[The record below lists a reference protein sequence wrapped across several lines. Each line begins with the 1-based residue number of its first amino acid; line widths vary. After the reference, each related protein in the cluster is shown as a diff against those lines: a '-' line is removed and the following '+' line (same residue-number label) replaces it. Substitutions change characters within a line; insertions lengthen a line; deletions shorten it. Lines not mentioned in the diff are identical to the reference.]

1 MASGIEPPE
10 EWKAAVKARYGTT
23 NIPCRLEVSGIKG
36 RDRHIAFN
44 GEYDLVAG
52 ESHFIEYS
60 SVHSDGQ
67 GRLLLETTSLNAG
80 KTGFR
85 WRFFDNK
92 RDKDYEVVMEEMMWQ
107 DETSP
112 WNVTDYDSYE
122 WGRVK
127 ENGGFKK
134 YPGFDDFFIKT
145 NDYTDTEIDEQEADK
160 EEEAKAEEEE
170 ELQRASSVTP
180 APTAASH
187 RCVAQRHTRALS
199 IASHL
204 PSLTLTLVFFFAFS
218 HTHTLTLSLSLSHSH
233 MTVVLHAAHCRLT
246 LCVLLLQ
253 NLGDTVTQELTGL
266 REKNTSLEQENA
278 KLKGEN
284 VSLKQDKLEAIDRYK
299 TAEMKNSR
307 LKHFADADKETK
319 IIMDCVAEE
328 VAVEGT
334 TVKDYAVGVWPD
346 IDELFKRD
354 KGSRS
359 PTRPTP
365 MSKRMAEKGLDMLG
379 RTNSSGDMFA
389 AEAID
394 EAEPCDKED
403 AKDESYANDS
413 GDDYRLAALR
423 EARDFFVAFLENPR
437 GEENKFVTDEYLKD
451 YNGRAS
457 HTKAVKKAS
466 EAMLLA
472 NEFRSD
478 LGNIVIQHREM
489 DATFRVLAE
498 LTDNATAKLIYEQ
511 MANSSRRMRV
521 IVDNLRSLRHDVDTA
536 KSDYDA
542 AYDKDTDDLINK
554 TLVTIAD
561 DYRKVMVAVQGLD
574 EAEKVAGI
582 AEKKNPL
589 EALTVECITLAA
601 EVKKKREELK
611 AADKAA
617 QLVLK
622 QKAAAFKNSKS
633 SRSRSTGRSG
643 SPVPKKPKNEG
654 APSVAL
660 T

>member
-1 MASGIEPPE
+1 M
-10 EWKAAVKARYGTT
+10 
-23 NIPCRLEVSGIKG
+23 
-36 RDRHIAFN
+36 
-44 GEYDLVAG
+44 
-52 ESHFIEYS
+52 
-60 SVHSDGQ
+60 
-67 GRLLLETTSLNAG
+67 
-80 KTGFR
+80 
-85 WRFFDNK
+85 
-92 RDKDYEVVMEEMMWQ
+92 
-107 DETSP
+107 
-112 WNVTDYDSYE
+112 

-127 ENGGFKK
+127 EDGGFKK
-134 YPGFDDFFIKT
+134 YPGFDDFFIEA

-160 EEEAKAEEEE
+160 EEGDEEE
-170 ELQRASSVTP
+170 ELQRA
-180 APTAASH
+180 
-187 RCVAQRHTRALS
+187 
-199 IASHL
+199 
-204 PSLTLTLVFFFAFS
+204 PS
-218 HTHTLTLSLSLSHSH
+218 
-233 MTVVLHAAHCRLT
+233 
-246 LCVLLLQ
+246 
-253 NLGDTVTQELTGL
+253 NLGDTVTQELTSL

-299 TAEMKNSR
+299 TAEMNNSR

-328 VAVEGT
+328 IAVEGT
-334 TVKDYAVGVWPD
+334 TLKDYSAGVWPD
-346 IDELFKRD
+346 VDELFKRD
-354 KGSRS
+354 KDSHS
-359 PTRPTP
+359 PTRTTT

-379 RTNSSGDMFA
+379 RTNSSGDTFA
-389 AEAID
+389 AEVID
-394 EAEPCDKED
+394 EAEPCDKAD
-403 AKDESYANDS
+403 AEDESYANDS
-413 GDDYRLAALR
+413 GEDKEDKLAALR

-437 GEENKFVTDEYLKD
+437 GEENKFVTDQYLKD

-472 NEFRSD
+472 NKFRSD
-478 LGNIVIQHREM
+478 LDNIVIQHREM

-498 LTDNATAKLIYEQ
+498 LAGNATATLIYEQ
-511 MANSSRRMRV
+511 MANSSRRMRI
-521 IVDNLRSLRHDVDTA
+521 IVDNLRSLRHDVDRA

-589 EALTVECITLAA
+589 EALTIECISLAA

-611 AADKAA
+611 AADKEA
-617 QLVLK
+617 QIVLK

-633 SRSRSTGRSG
+633 SRSRSAGRSG
-643 SPVPKKPKNEG
+643 SPVPKKPKKDEG
-654 APSVAL
+654 AASMAL